1 MKKPASSLIPC
12 WINNINMEVKNKIVI
27 ITGAGAGIGK
37 ATAMHFAKHG
47 ATVVVSDINME
58 NAEKVANEITHLQ
71 RGQVTNKVK
80 VLAIKANVAIFKD
93 VESLISKTVEE
104 FGQLDVI
111 VNNAGIGP
119 NLSRTHESSLKDWD
133 RVIAVNQ
140 TGVFY
145 CMKIAL
151 QQFLK
156 QGHGNIV
163 NIASL
168 AGLKASP
175 NYISYSASKFAVVGM
190 TKSVAMEYATKNI
203 RVNAVCPGYTESALL
218 SQLINTKPEMDA
230 ILKSIIPMK
239 RYGKAQE
246 IAEAVVWLASDSTK
260 FITGQTIT
268 LDGGTSL

>member
-1 MKKPASSLIPC
+1 
-12 WINNINMEVKNKIVI
+12 MEVKKKIVI
-27 ITGAGAGIGK
+27 ITGAGSGIGK
-37 ATAMHFAKHG
+37 ATAIHFAKHG
-47 ATVVVSDINME
+47 ATVVVSDINLE
-58 NAEKVANEITHLQ
+58 KVEKVANEINSLQ
-71 RGQVTNKVK
+71 TGELTNKVK
-80 VLAIKANVAIFKD
+80 ALPIKANVIVFEE
-93 VESLISKTVEE
+93 VENLISKTVEE

-119 NLSRTHESSLKDWD
+119 NLLRTHESSLKDWD

-145 CMKIAL
+145 CMKVAL

-175 NYISYSASKFAVVGM
+175 NNISYSASKFAVVGM

-218 SQLINTKPEMDA
+218 SQLINAKPEMDA
-230 ILKSIIPMK
+230 ILKSVIPMK
-239 RYGKAQE
+239 RYGKAEE
-246 IAEAVVWLASDSTK
+246 IADAVVWLASDNTK

>member
-1 MKKPASSLIPC
+1 
-12 WINNINMEVKNKIVI
+12 MEVTNKIVI
-27 ITGAGAGIGK
+27 ITGAGSGIGK
-37 ATAMHFAKHG
+37 ATAIHFAKHG
-47 ATVVVSDINME
+47 ATVVVSDINLE
-58 NAEKVANEITHLQ
+58 SAQIVADEI
-71 RGQVTNKVK
+71 VTNKGK
-80 VLAIKANVAIFKD
+80 AFAIKANVAKFED
-93 VESLISKTVEE
+93 VENLINTTVEK
-104 FGQLDVI
+104 FGSLDVI

-119 NLSRTHESSLKDWD
+119 NLLKTHESLLKDWD

-145 CMKIAL
+145 CMKVAL

-175 NYISYSASKFAVVGM
+175 SNISYSASKFAVVGM
-190 TKSVAMEYATKNI
+190 TKSAAMEYATKNI

-218 SQLINTKPEMDA
+218 DQLLNAKPEMDA
-230 ILKSIIPMK
+230 ILKSVIPMK
-239 RYGKAQE
+239 RYGKTSE